1 MISDRRAHPAFDL
14 LKIVHRK
21 VFWAGLSVNLPQIGY
36 AMKKKTSVSIY
47 RKILAKLKALAKE
60 QDRSVSYVLE
70 KFMEA
75 MVIEAPGKRKELA
88 GRSAAFKSCH
98 ARGRQNARSPSAAVD
113 PVGAPKRVST
123 PVSAQEWAFA

>member
-1 MISDRRAHPAFDL
+1 MISDRRAHPVSDL

-36 AMKKKTSVSIY
+36 AMKTSVSIY
-47 RKILAKLKALAKE
+47 RGILAKLKALAKQ

-75 MVIEAPGKRKELA
+75 MVTEVPGKRKRI
-88 GRSAAFKSCH
+88 GRPF
-98 ARGRQNARSPSAAVD
+98 RRL
-113 PVGAPKRVST
+113 
-123 PVSAQEWAFA
+123 